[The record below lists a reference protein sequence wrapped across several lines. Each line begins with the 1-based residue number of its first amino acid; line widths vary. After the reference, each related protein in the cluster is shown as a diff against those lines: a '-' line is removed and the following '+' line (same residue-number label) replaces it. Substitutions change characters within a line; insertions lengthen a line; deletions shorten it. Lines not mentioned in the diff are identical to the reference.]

1 MENPVDRGAWQAA
14 VHRVAK
20 SPTQL
25 KELEHMHILSRH
37 GQVPH
42 GVPEQ
47 KIASK
52 PNTHAAPRIVVEK
65 VLLNS

>member
-1 MENPVDRGAWQAA
+1 
-14 VHRVAK
+14 
-20 SPTQL
+20 
-25 KELEHMHILSRH
+25 MHILSRH